1 MTEKQAEGL
10 RTAITGAALFIGG
23 AILPVHGSQWG
34 EISMLA
40 GLLLMFGEPVGKIF
54 FRWFQSLG
62 DNQTV
67 RKEGEEHKNESD

>member
-1 MTEKQAEGL
+1 
-10 RTAITGAALFIGG
+10 
-23 AILPVHGSQWG
+23 
-34 EISMLA
+34 MLA